1 MQEDFYNMQ
10 IYSNLSNQSV
20 WLCRIGKEVK
30 NVTDAKTGGNEG
42 SLLWT
47 WPFPIKK
54 KDDSLC
60 YFENCGMGEADQLFI
75 PLK

>member
-20 WLCRIGKEVK
+20 WLYRIAREVK
-30 NVTDAKTGGNEG
+30 NVTDAKTGGNEV

-47 WPFPIKK
+47 
-54 KDDSLC
+54 
-60 YFENCGMGEADQLFI
+60 
-75 PLK
+75 